1 MDLRSGGS
9 TFFARANSASLVRG
23 LARGAA
29 GGFARGVLAEQENKR
44 SRWRRVGVFGD
55 VPTRLLMRALKVT
68 PWFLEPVLVP
78 PWTLVFFGIAKA
90 QRRAVAGN
98 LRALFP
104 EWSGLRA
111 VVGAYR
117 VFLNFA
123 FTYVDAMRCETG
135 SGEVDWVIE
144 GLEHFEDLR
153 ARSEGCLV
161 LTAHMG
167 NYDMAAPL
175 FSEKFGRTIHA
186 VRAPEREPEMQ
197 AIRAAEIAEKERLN
211 PYFKTCFNSGGEMLG
226 VELAR
231 FLGQGDI
238 VAVQGDRVIFEVSPM
253 EVEVE
258 PGLRMRLPRGPLF
271 LARITGAA
279 VFPLFIV
286 RDGWRRYRV
295 EVHAPLVLPARVR
308 GRGEDPA
315 TAVWAGAVLTV
326 VRKHWAQWFVFE
338 PVLRR
343 AERGDG

>member
-1 MDLRSGGS
+1 LADEGEKQSKWLR
-9 TFFARANSASLVRG
+9 RL
-23 LARGAA
+23 
-29 GGFARGVLAEQENKR
+29 
-44 SRWRRVGVFGD
+44 GVFGD
-55 VPTRLLMRALKVT
+55 LPTRLLMRGLKVV
-68 PWFLEPVLVP
+68 PWFLEPLLIP
-78 PWTLVFFGIAKA
+78 PWTLVFFLMAKA

-104 EWSGLRA
+104 AWSGLRA
-111 VVGAYR
+111 TAGAYR

-123 FTYVDAMRCETG
+123 LTYVDALRCETG
-135 SGEVDWVIE
+135 SGEVDWVID

-153 ARSEGCLV
+153 TRKEGCLI

-175 FSEKFGRTIHA
+175 FSGKFGRTIHA

-197 AIRAAEIAEKERLN
+197 AIREAEIAEKERLN
-211 PYFKTCFNSGGEMLG
+211 PFFKTCFNSGGELLG

-231 FLGQGDI
+231 FLQQGDI
-238 VAVQGDRVIFEVSPM
+238 VALQGDRVIFEVSPM
-253 EVEVE
+253 EAEVE
-258 PGLRMRLPRGPLF
+258 PGLMMRLPRGPLY

-279 VFPLFIV
+279 CFPLFIT

-295 EVHAPLVLPARVR
+295 EVHAPLVLPQRIR

-315 TAVWAGAVLTV
+315 TPVWAGAILGV
-326 VRKHWAQWFVFE
+326 VRRNWAQWFVFE

-343 AERGDG
+343 VEGRAG

>member
-1 MDLRSGGS
+1 M
-9 TFFARANSASLVRG
+9 
-23 LARGAA
+23 
-29 GGFARGVLAEQENKR
+29 EEKKH
-44 SRWRRVGVFGD
+44 SRWRRIGIFGD
-55 VPTRLLMRALKVT
+55 LPTRLLMRGLKVT
-68 PWFLEPVLVP
+68 PWFLEPVLIP
-78 PWTLVFFGIAKA
+78 PWTLLFFAVAKS

-104 EWSGLRA
+104 SWSAVRA
-111 VVGAYR
+111 WTGAYR

-135 SGEVDWVIE
+135 TGAVDWIIE
-144 GLEHFEDLR
+144 GLEHFEDLKSR
-153 ARSEGCLV
+153 PAGCMV

-175 FSEKFGRTIHA
+175 FSEKFGRVIHA

-197 AIRAAEIAEKERLN
+197 ALREAEIAEKERLN
-211 PYFKTCFNSGGEMLG
+211 PYFRTSFNLDGEMLG

-231 FLGQGDI
+231 YLNQGDI

-253 EVEVE
+253 EAEVE
-258 PGLRMRLPRGPLF
+258 PGLLMRLPRGPLY

-295 EVHAPLVLPARVR
+295 QVHAPLELPARVR

-315 TAVWAGAVLTV
+315 TPVWAGAILSGV
-326 VRKHWAQWFVFE
+326 KEHWKQWFVFE

-343 AERGDG
+343 EKGGTA

>member
-1 MDLRSGGS
+1 MADDS
-9 TFFARANSASLVRG
+9 
-23 LARGAA
+23 
-29 GGFARGVLAEQENKR
+29 NKHGW
-44 SRWRRVGVFGD
+44 WRRVGVFGD
-55 VPTRLLMRALKVT
+55 LPTRLLMRGLKVT
-68 PWFLEPVLVP
+68 PGFLEPLLIP
-78 PWTLVFFGIAKA
+78 PWTLLFFAMAKS

-104 EWSGLRA
+104 EWSQARA
-111 VVGAYR
+111 VAGAYR

-123 FTYVDAMRCETG
+123 ATYVDALRCETG
-135 SGEVDWVIE
+135 SGAVDWVID

-153 ARSEGCLV
+153 SRTDGCLV

-167 NYDMAAPL
+167 NYDLAAPL
-175 FSEKFGRTIHA
+175 FSEKFGRTLHA

-197 AIRAAEIAEKERLN
+197 AIREAEIAEQERLN
-211 PYFKTCFNSGGEMLG
+211 PYFKTCFNHGGEMLG

-231 FLGQGDI
+231 FLQQGDI

-253 EVEVE
+253 ETEIE
-258 PGLRMRLPRGPLF
+258 PGLLMRLPRGPLY
-271 LARITGAA
+271 LARISGAA
-279 VFPLFIV
+279 VFPLFIT

-315 TAVWAGAVLTV
+315 TALWAGVILGG

-343 AERGDG
+343 GERRDG

>member
-1 MDLRSGGS
+1 M
-9 TFFARANSASLVRG
+9 RG
-23 LARGAA
+23 L
-29 GGFARGVLAEQENKR
+29 
-44 SRWRRVGVFGD
+44 
-55 VPTRLLMRALKVT
+55 KVA
-68 PWFLEPVLVP
+68 PWFLEPVLIP
-78 PWTLVFFGIAKA
+78 PWTLLFFLVAKS

-104 EWSGLRA
+104 SWSLLRA
-111 VVGAYR
+111 WTGAYR

-135 SGEVDWVIE
+135 TGGVDWIIE
-144 GLEHFEDLR
+144 GLEHFEDLKSR
-153 ARSEGCLV
+153 PAGCMV

-175 FSEKFGRTIHA
+175 FSEKFGRTIYA

-197 AIRAAEIAEKERLN
+197 ALREEEIAEKERRN
-211 PYFKTCFNSGGEMLG
+211 PYFRTCFNHGDDMLG

-231 FLGQGDI
+231 YLNQGDV

-253 EVEVE
+253 ETEVE
-258 PGLRMRLPRGPLF
+258 PGLMMRLPRGPLF

-279 VFPLFIV
+279 AFPLFIV

-295 EVHAPLVLPARVR
+295 QVHAPLDLPARVR

-315 TAVWAGAVLTV
+315 TAIWAGAILSGV
-326 VRKHWAQWFVFE
+326 KEHWKQWFVFE

-343 AERGDG
+343 EKGGPA